1 MNDIDRSPAR
11 TSAGIAIIA
20 GGFAIAVVSSPAT
33 TVVGGVG
40 VLLLLLGVVRGWR
53 RAVTIGAFVLFLGVV
68 YAGLQNAAAEE
79 LLLATAG
86 TVIAWDVG
94 EQSINVG
101 QQLGRSARTA
111 RAELVHAASS
121 TIIGVVTI
129 GLGFVVYTLAT
140 GGQPV
145 TALVIL
151 LAAVIALVAAVR
163 D

>member
-1 MNDIDRSPAR
+1 MNEIDRSPAR
-11 TSAGIAIIA
+11 TSAGIAVLA
-20 GGFAIAVVSSPAT
+20 SGFAIAVVSSPT
-33 TVVGGVG
+33 TTIVGGIG
-40 VLLLLLGVVRGWR
+40 VLFLLLGVVRGWR
-53 RAVTIGAFVLFLGVV
+53 RAVTWGAFVVFLGVV

-101 QQLGRSARTA
+101 HQLGRSARTA
-111 RAELVHAASS
+111 RGELVHAASS
-121 TIIGVVTI
+121 TVIGVITV

-140 GGQPV
+140 GGQPL

-151 LAAVIALVAAVR
+151 LGAAIALVTAVR